1 MQAQASENAPALRIA
16 LAEAAGRLAA
26 QGAAPLLM
34 TQLQSDTSFNVRVAS
49 LRALQALKV
58 SNMEEIMKIAVA
70 DSNAE
75 VRRAA
80 LGILPSLT
88 MSDEA
93 KVQSLVAVIR
103 SGAVNDQQAGFEVLG
118 TLKSA
123 RSREGAGGVLR
134 RARCAGKV
142 APAVQL
148 DLVDAMQA
156 NGSPALTAKLDA
168 YRTSKSA
175 DSLALAFRDAL
186 LQGGSVNRGRET
198 FVENPAAQCTR
209 CHAVRNAGSDVGPNL
224 SGVATRLTRDQI
236 LESLLEPSARI
247 APGYG
252 TVGITL
258 KNGTRVDGTLR
269 DETDTRRRPYGR
281 YAAGRT
287 KNRQDGYSGAN
298 QPGVGDAA
306 RRAHRQAARGERSRG
321 VSVDA

>member
-1 MQAQASENAPALRIA
+1 
-16 LAEAAGRLAA
+16 
-26 QGAAPLLM
+26 
-34 TQLQSDTSFNVRVAS
+34 
-49 LRALQALKV
+49 
-58 SNMEEIMKIAVA
+58 MKIAVA

-93 KVQSLVAVIR
+93 KVQNLVAVIR
-103 SGAVNDQQAGFEVLG
+103 AGTVTDQQAGFEVLG
-118 TLKSA
+118 TLKSGEA
-123 RSREGAGGVLR
+123 EKALASFFDEVVVGT
-134 RARCAGKV
+134 AGKV
-142 APAVQL
+142 SPAVQL

-156 NGSPALTAKLDA
+156 NASPALTAKLDA

-175 DSLALAFRDAL
+175 DSLAVAFRDAL
-186 LQGGSVNRGRET
+186 LQGGSVSRGRET

-209 CHAVRNAGSDVGPNL
+209 CHTVRNAGSDVGPNL
-224 SGVATRLTRDQI
+224 SGVATRLTREQI

-269 DETDTRRRPYGR
+269 DETDTHVVLM
-281 YAAGRT
+281 AGTPPAEQRIAKTDIAERT
-287 KNRQDGYSGAN
+287 NPVSAM
-298 QPGVGDAA
+298 PPVGSIVKPREVRDLVAYL
-306 RRAHRQAARGERSRG
+306 STLK
-321 VSVDA
+321 